1 MRSDP
6 SGMNGATY
14 ACSIRGMARAPLFRL
29 LLTLAL
35 AGCGDGSASSTAA
48 LATGG
53 DASRGARLI
62 RDKGCGSCHRIGG
75 VPGATGM
82 VGPSLRDLTSRAYI
96 AGELTNTPENVVRWI
111 MDPQALSP
119 GTVMPDLGVTEAEAR
134 DIAAHLY
141 GGQ

>member
-1 MRSDP
+1 MLRV
-6 SGMNGATY
+6 
-14 ACSIRGMARAPLFRL
+14 PLLRL
-29 LLTLAL
+29 ILVLAV
-35 AGCGDGSASSTAA
+35 AGCGDGSAASTAA

-53 DASRGARLI
+53 DAARGARLI

-82 VGPSLRDLTSRAYI
+82 VGPSLEDLTARAYI
-96 AGELTNTPENVVRWI
+96 AGELTNTPDNVIRWI
-111 MDPQALSP
+111 MDPQAIAP
-119 GTVMPDLGVTEAEAR
+119 GTVMPDLGVTEAQAR